1 MKKIIKYTDEKQNM
15 KVIESYRIILL
26 FFIIKDKFRQNIY
39 SVCDSINK
47 MVIESRWYYYENSK
61 NKFSKK
67 CWNIRWNDI

>member
-1 MKKIIKYTDEKQNM
+1 MCWIGCLMKKTIKYTDEKQNM

-47 MVIESRWYYYENSK
+47 MVIESR
-61 NKFSKK
+61 
-67 CWNIRWNDI
+67 

>member
-47 MVIESRWYYYENSK
+47 MVIESR
-61 NKFSKK
+61 
-67 CWNIRWNDI
+67 